1 MLTFVLQRMEDGPVR
16 GQGQEVGNRVLFLFL
31 FLFLFFFGKQ
41 RGFKESIKY

>member
-1 MLTFVLQRMEDGPVR
+1 MLTSVLQRMEDGPVR

-31 FLFLFFFGKQ
+31 FLFGKQ